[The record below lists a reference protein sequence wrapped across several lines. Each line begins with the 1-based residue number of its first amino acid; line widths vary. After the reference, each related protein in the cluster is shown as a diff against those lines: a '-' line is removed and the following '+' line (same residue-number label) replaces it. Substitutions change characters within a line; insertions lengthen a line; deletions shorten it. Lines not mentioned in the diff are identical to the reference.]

1 MVKNAPKKIDKEIN
15 NNKFYCQICD
25 YSVSRKSQL
34 DRHKKS
40 KKHQKNLMKNA
51 ISKDKNGN
59 KLCTLVENQCSICFK
74 KYKHRSGLSRHYKNC
89 IKTHTNS
96 VENESKNYHSAK
108 FTIENGTK
116 CAAENNDGDSILKE
130 KIQVLELEKKILEK
144 DLECAKTIGI
154 MKDQMLETLKTNATT
169 NNNYKDCAIN
179 NTQNININ
187 LFLNKDCKNAMN
199 LEDFVDN
206 IKVQLEDILY
216 QGEVGAAEG
225 ITNIITKQ
233 LQDMPVTRRPI
244 HCTDEK
250 RLQFYVREKEEW
262 NKKKDWTHEEV
273 LNMRNKIKNKQIMA
287 MDEWEDKN
295 EGFTKDPKLQEEYT
309 KIMGGILEGYEDDKK
324 MKKQI
329 KKLRKNLA
337 KHVGIK
343 EAIKEH
349 TTIDKKE
356 EVVKDDEEDFSFGEF
371 NFTELD

>member
-1 MVKNAPKKIDKEIN
+1 MVQNAPQKIDKEIN
-15 NNKFYCQICD
+15 NNKFYCKICD

-34 DRHKKS
+34 ERHKKS
-40 KKHQKNLMKNA
+40 KKHQKNLMKKA
-51 ISKDKNGN
+51 ISKDRHGN
-59 KLCTLVENQCSICFK
+59 KLRHVVENQCQICFK

-89 IKTHTNS
+89 IKSHTDP
-96 VENESKNYHSAK
+96 VENESKNYPSTK
-108 FTIENGTK
+108 CTISNGTK
-116 CAAENNDGDSILKE
+116 CAAEKVKEEENILKE

-154 MKDQMLETLKTNATT
+154 MKDQMLEMQKAKGTT
-169 NNNYKDCAIN
+169 NNNYKECAIN

-187 LFLNKDCKNAMN
+187 LFLNKDCNNAMN

-233 LQDMPVTRRPI
+233 LKDMPVTKRPI

-262 NKKKDWTHEEV
+262 NEKKNWTHKEV
-273 LNMRNKIKNKQIMA
+273 LNMRNKIKNKQILA
-287 MDEWEDKN
+287 MDKWENEN
-295 EGFTKDPKLQEEYT
+295 EGFSKDPKLQDEYS
-309 KIMGGILEGYEDDKK
+309 KIMGGILEGYENEKQ
-324 MKKQI
+324 MNKQI

-337 KHVGIK
+337 KHIGIK

-349 TTIDKKE
+349 KTMDKKE
-356 EVVKDDEEDFSFGEF
+356 EAVVDEEDNYFYEAIDI
-371 NFTELD
+371 LD

>member
-1 MVKNAPKKIDKEIN
+1 MVQNATDKIDKEIN
-15 NNKFYCQICD
+15 NNKFYCKICD

-34 DRHKKS
+34 DRHKNT

-74 KYKHRSGLSRHYKNC
+74 IYKHRSGLSRHYKNC
-89 IKTHTNS
+89 IKNHTNS

-108 FTIENGTK
+108 CTIENGTK
-116 CAAENNDGDSILKE
+116 CAAENNDEDSILKE

-144 DLECAKTIGI
+144 DLECAKTIDK
-154 MKDQMLETLKTNATT
+154 MKDQFIETLKTNATT

-216 QGEVGAAEG
+216 QSEAGAVDG
-225 ITNIITKQ
+225 LTNIIAKQ
-233 LQDMPVTRRPI
+233 LQNMPVTSRPI
-244 HCTDEK
+244 HCADEK
-250 RLQFYVREKEEW
+250 RLQFYVKEEDEW
-262 NKKKDWTHEEV
+262 NKKKADDEV
-273 LNMRNKIKNKQIMA
+273 LNIRDQIKNKSILA
-287 MDEWEDKN
+287 MEEWENAN
-295 EGFTKDPKLQEEYT
+295 EGYTQNPKLQDEYS
-309 KIMGGILEGYEDDKK
+309 KIMGGILEGYDNEKN
-324 MKKQI
+324 MGKQI

-337 KHVGIK
+337 KHVSIK
-343 EAIKEH
+343 DAIKEH
-349 TTIDKKE
+349 VKKE
-356 EVVKDDEEDFSFGEF
+356 QQEEEEDEIDFFGVKQA
-371 NFTELD
+371 D

>member
-1 MVKNAPKKIDKEIN
+1 MITSKGPDWKQKPKFECKICNFNTCKLSKYE
-15 NNKFYCQICD
+15 
-25 YSVSRKSQL
+25 
-34 DRHKKS
+34 RHLS
-40 KKHQKNLMKNA
+40 TKKHQLLTEKGPKRPKKVR
-51 ISKDKNGN
+51 S
-59 KLCTLVENQCSICFK
+59 VENKCKFCK
-74 KYKHRSGLSRHYKNC
+74 KIYKHRSGLSRHQKNC
-89 IKTHTNS
+89 KENPENFVETMVTSGNS
-96 VENESKNYHSAK
+96 YHFDGNFCDNKNEDEASN
-108 FTIENGTK
+108 
-116 CAAENNDGDSILKE
+116 LKE
-130 KIQVLELEKKILEK
+130 KVKVLELEKKILEK
-144 DLECAKTIGI
+144 DLECAKTINN
-154 MKDQMLETLKTNATT
+154 MKDQMLEMQKSNATT

-356 EVVKDDEEDFSFGEF
+356 EVVKDDEEDFSFGELKLM
-371 NFTELD
+371 ELD

>member
-1 MVKNAPKKIDKEIN
+1 MVTSGNSYHFDGNFCDKKN
-15 NNKFYCQICD
+15 
-25 YSVSRKSQL
+25 
-34 DRHKKS
+34 
-40 KKHQKNLMKNA
+40 
-51 ISKDKNGN
+51 KDETQN
-59 KLCTLVENQCSICFK
+59 
-74 KYKHRSGLSRHYKNC
+74 
-89 IKTHTNS
+89 
-96 VENESKNYHSAK
+96 
-108 FTIENGTK
+108 
-116 CAAENNDGDSILKE
+116 LKE
-130 KIQVLELEKKILEK
+130 KVKVLELEKKILEK
-144 DLECAKTIGI
+144 DLECAKTINN
-154 MKDQMLETLKTNATT
+154 MKDQMLEMQKSNATT

-216 QGEVGAAEG
+216 QSEMGAAEG

-233 LQDMPVTRRPI
+233 LKDMPVTKRPI

-262 NKKKDWTHEEV
+262 NKKKTWTHEEV
-273 LNMRNKIKNKQIMA
+273 LSMRDKIKNKQILA

-295 EGFTKDPKLQEEYT
+295 EGFIKDPKLQDEYS
-309 KIMGGILEGYEDDKK
+309 KIMGGILEGYEDEKK
-324 MKKQI
+324 MNKQI

-349 TTIDKKE
+349 TTADKKE
-356 EVVKDDEEDFSFGEF
+356 EVLDDEEDYFYEAIDI
-371 NFTELD
+371 LD

>member
-1 MVKNAPKKIDKEIN
+1 MIKNAPKKIDKEIN
-15 NNKFYCQICD
+15 NNKFYCKICD

-34 DRHKKS
+34 ERHKKS

-51 ISKDKNGN
+51 ISKDRHGN
-59 KLCTLVENQCSICFK
+59 KKRPLVENQCSICFK
-74 KYKHRSGLSRHYKNC
+74 KYKHRSGLSRHYKMC
-89 IKTHTNS
+89 IKNHTEF
-96 VENESKNYHSAK
+96 VENGSKNYPVAK
-108 FTIENGTK
+108 ITIPNGTK
-116 CAAENNDGDSILKE
+116 CAVENNIETQNLKE
-130 KIQVLELEKKILEK
+130 KVKVLELEKKILEK
-144 DLECAKTIGI
+144 DLECAKTINN
-154 MKDQMLETLKTNATT
+154 MKDQMLEMQKSNATT

-216 QGEVGAAEG
+216 QSEMGAAEG

-233 LQDMPVTRRPI
+233 LKDMPVTKRPI

-262 NKKKDWTHEEV
+262 NKKKNWTHEEV
-273 LNMRNKIKNKQIMA
+273 LSMRDKIKNKQILA

-295 EGFTKDPKLQEEYT
+295 EGFIKDPKLQDEYS
-309 KIMGGILEGYEDDKK
+309 KIMGGILEGYEDEKK
-324 MKKQI
+324 MNKQI

-349 TTIDKKE
+349 TTADKKE
-356 EVVKDDEEDFSFGEF
+356 EVLDDEEDYFYEAIDI
-371 NFTELD
+371 LD